1 MVLTLWSG
9 DSSAVDVARVQPMK
23 LAAMEGLY
31 DGGRGEEIVAFGI
44 LDPSKTL
51 DDGKDPFIMKIAIP
65 YGLSILANHDMN
77 SFVPGI
83 NDIIAGRS
91 MNAEGDSIDTVSYA
105 ERMAV
110 IEAVVRRVDG
120 RVPVIAGSGANC
132 TETAIALS
140 RDAVLAGA
148 DALLVVTPYYNK
160 ATQAGLLRHYRTI
173 ADATALPII
182 LYNVPSRT
190 GVSIAPETYAALAEH
205 PNIVGVKEAGGDLA
219 LVQKTRELCPED
231 FSIWSGNDDETAPMM
246 LFGGKGVIS
255 VAANVMPREMHELA
269 SACLSGDFVNAGKMQ
284 LSLRKL
290 CEALFWEINPI
301 PVKTALAMMGRC
313 QEVFR
318 SPMCEMEP
326 ENREKLEGVLREYG
340 LLPRN

>member
-1 MVLTLWSG
+1 MKQPVFTGSGVAIITPFTNDGVDYPALTRLLDFQLENG
-9 DSSAVDVARVQPMK
+9 TDAIIVCGTTGEA
-23 LAAMEGLY
+23 AAMSY
-31 DGGRGEEIVAFGI
+31 EERIR
-44 LDPSKTL
+44 T
-51 DDGKDPFIMKIAIP
+51 
-65 YGLSILANHDMN
+65 
-77 SFVPGI
+77 
-83 NDIIAGRS
+83 
-91 MNAEGDSIDTVSYA
+91 
-105 ERMAV
+105 
-110 IEAVVRRVDG
+110 IEAVVRHVDG
-120 RVPVIAGSGANC
+120 RVPVIAGTGSNN
-132 TETAIALS
+132 TENAIAMS
-140 RDAVLAGA
+140 RDASGAGV
-148 DALLVVTPYYNK
+148 DALLVVTPFYNK
-160 ATQAGLLRHYRTI
+160 ATPKGLVRHYTAI
-173 ADATALPII
+173 ADAAEKPVI

-190 GVSIAPETYAALAEH
+190 GVKCTAEVYAALAEH

-290 CEALFWEINPI
+290 CEALFWEVNPI

>member
-1 MVLTLWSG
+1 MKQPVFTGSCTALITPFAA
-9 DSSAVDVARVQPMK
+9 DHAVDYPALAGLLDFQLENGTDALVVCGTTGEA
-23 LAAMEGLY
+23 AAMSY
-31 DGGRGEEIVAFGI
+31 EER
-44 LDPSKTL
+44 LRT
-51 DDGKDPFIMKIAIP
+51 
-65 YGLSILANHDMN
+65 
-77 SFVPGI
+77 
-83 NDIIAGRS
+83 
-91 MNAEGDSIDTVSYA
+91 
-105 ERMAV
+105 
-110 IEAVVRRVDG
+110 IEAVVRHVDG
-120 RVPVIAGSGANC
+120 RIPVIAGSGSNN
-132 TETAIALS
+132 TESAIALS

-148 DALLVVTPYYNK
+148 DALLVVTPFYNK
-160 ATQAGLLRHYRTI
+160 ATPKGLVRHYTAI
-173 ADATALPII
+173 ADAAEKPVI

-190 GVSIAPETYAALAEH
+190 GVKCTAEVYAALAEH

-290 CEALFWEINPI
+290 CEALFWEVNPI

-326 ENREKLEGVLREYG
+326 ETREKLEGVLREYG

>member
-1 MVLTLWSG
+1 MKQSVFTGSCTALITPFAA
-9 DSSAVDVARVQPMK
+9 DHAVDYPALAGLLDFQLENGTDALVVCGTTGEA
-23 LAAMEGLY
+23 AAMSY
-31 DGGRGEEIVAFGI
+31 EER
-44 LDPSKTL
+44 LRT
-51 DDGKDPFIMKIAIP
+51 
-65 YGLSILANHDMN
+65 
-77 SFVPGI
+77 
-83 NDIIAGRS
+83 
-91 MNAEGDSIDTVSYA
+91 
-105 ERMAV
+105 
-110 IEAVVRRVDG
+110 IEAVVRHVDG
-120 RVPVIAGSGANC
+120 RIPVIAGSGSNN
-132 TETAIALS
+132 TESAIALS

-148 DALLVVTPYYNK
+148 DALLVVTPFYNK
-160 ATQAGLLRHYRTI
+160 APPKGLVRHYTAI
-173 ADATALPII
+173 ADAAEKPVI

-190 GVSIAPETYAALAEH
+190 GVKCTAEVYAALAEH

-231 FSIWSGNDDETAPMM
+231 FSIWSGKDDETAPMM

-290 CEALFWEINPI
+290 CEALFWEVNPI
-301 PVKTALAMMGRC
+301 PVKTALTMMGRC